1 MKSGIYKITNTE
13 NGKFYIGSSNDIE
26 YRWLCH
32 KRNLKNK
39 THINPKLQHA
49 WDFYGEDKFIF
60 EIVEETDQTKEILL
74 EKENYYFSL
83 LKQYESKIGYNICP
97 KAEGGDNI
105 TYNPNRDE
113 FIEKMLVI
121 NKGEGNGMFGKNH
134 SYEAIQKQKEM
145 SVGRYTL
152 DWFIEKYGQEEG
164 NKKFQDRNTMLKN
177 RKMNY
182 FQDNKCLGVKRG
194 PMSNEVKKLIS
205 ERKAHLK
212 LIRNDLHKDIL
223 SDSFTLMQLQLKYG
237 TSKPT
242 ILREKRKLNSQ

>member
-13 NGKFYIGSSNDIE
+13 NGKFYIGSSKNIEERWND
-26 YRWLCH
+26 H
-32 KRNLKNK
+32 KQYLRGKY
-39 THINPKLQHA
+39 HINPKLQHA

-83 LKQYESKIGYNICP
+83 LKPYERKIGYNICP

-121 NKGEGNGMFGKNH
+121 NKGEGNGMYGKKH
-134 SYEAIQKQKEM
+134 TKEAIQLQKDK
-145 SVGRYTL
+145 SIGRYTL

-164 NKKFQDRNTMLKN
+164 NKKFQDRNTILKN